1 VARAGLTGLALGEA
15 LGLPWVGVAPRSIK
29 RAAILEGVGPTGTA
43 TANALAAER
52 GEDVGAR
59 GAAALP
65 VALVLGW
72 RHDDPDARRAAT
84 LPLGFG
90 AVVAADLAAW
100 AAAGRPLHHLVTEH
114 AKDWPPPFRG
124 IADDQRAVVDAV
136 MATLYRHDDPTE
148 GMRATVRLGG
158 GGIAVATALVGG
170 ILGCRRPTAL
180 DRVPWR
186 DRVDLVALGLGQP
199 GA

>member
-15 LGLPWVGVAPRSIK
+15 LGLPWAGVAPRSIK
-29 RAAILEGVGPTGTA
+29 RARLLDEVGPTGAA
-43 TANALAAER
+43 TAAALAAER
-52 GEDVGAR
+52 GEVVEAR
-59 GAAALP
+59 GAEALP

-72 RHDDPDARRAAT
+72 RHPDPAERRAAA

-90 AVVAADLAAW
+90 AVVVADLAAW
-100 AAAGRPLHHLVTEH
+100 AEAGRPLHHLVTDH
-114 AKDWPPPFRG
+114 AKDWTPPFRG
-124 IADDQRAVVDAV
+124 VAAEERAIVDAAMSV
-136 MATLYRHDDPTE
+136 LYRHDDPTE
-148 GMRATVRLGG
+148 GMRAVVRLGG
-158 GGIAVATALVGG
+158 DGIAIATAVVGG

-180 DRVPWR
+180 ARVPWR

>member
-15 LGLPWVGVAPRSIK
+15 LGLPWTGVAPRSIK
-29 RAAILEGVGPTGTA
+29 RATLLDGVGPTGAGTA
-43 TANALAAER
+43 AALATER

-72 RHDDPDARRAAT
+72 RHDDPDERRAAT

-114 AKDWPPPFRG
+114 GKDWPPPFRG

-158 GGIAVATALVGG
+158 AGVALATALVGG